1 MLEIREMDKEQLDDE
16 LRRMDI
22 EKDDMEM
29 KLKEFQSYR
38 EEVDADNK
46 HVYWK
51 FESMREKFNSANPK
65 IISLIDEGEA
75 QLDVLIKHDR
85 ELTESV
91 HELRKIKQ
99 TKWDM
104 REEDIYL
111 QMDRLQESKEDK

>member
-1 MLEIREMDKEQLDDE
+1 
-16 LRRMDI
+16 
-22 EKDDMEM
+22 
-29 KLKEFQSYR
+29 
-38 EEVDADNK
+38 
-46 HVYWK
+46 
-51 FESMREKFNSANPK
+51 MREKFNSANPK

-91 HELRKIKQ
+91 HELRKNKQ

-111 QMDRLQESKEDK
+111 QMDRLQESKEDKQHGTRR